1 MQAGGFSRRS
11 RGEEMNFCEQHQQ
24 LFADIQVIKERTF
37 NIDKR
42 VNGSIDAEIEQR
54 LKEIGD
60 KLALFDKERV

>member
-1 MQAGGFSRRS
+1 
-11 RGEEMNFCEQHQQ
+11 MNFCEQHQQ